1 MLPKHQPATSID
13 KIVDLAAF
21 SDFMALKSN
30 DVAFLVA
37 RALRQHLADIDLRL
51 QFTGRHASILFPL
64 SLNTSPLQEA
74 WRVVAQATAPFYAA
88 YLLIDSAEERGLVAR
103 TVPTFDWQ
111 DTLDTNRTFATYI
124 TRMATALL
132 AQDTP
137 PQSNRLDL
145 LTQEEILVQPEGP

>member
-64 SLNTSPLQEA
+64 SLNTSPCRKPGGSSLKPPPPSTP
-74 WRVVAQATAPFYAA
+74 RIYSSTAQRNGALLPGPSPRSTGKTHLTLIVPSPHTSREWQPL
-88 YLLIDSAEERGLVAR
+88 YLHKTPL
-103 TVPTFDWQ
+103 P
-111 DTLDTNRTFATYI
+111 NP
-124 TRMATALL
+124 TALISSRKKKYWYN
-132 AQDTP
+132 QT
-137 PQSNRLDL
+137 R
-145 LTQEEILVQPEGP
+145 